1 LQQEKIDDTR
11 LIRSW
16 DALFQC
22 TSMNFF
28 TQNFKN
34 IFVWNAQSQYWFFWD
49 WLARNRYNGSEWSD
63 MSTYGLLFQ
72 WASTIKI
79 QLSMLKINLFLQ
91 WYSWKIAMAL
101 NNNLSLTL
109 FLTILNLT
117 LVKKNDITI
126 DSLFMS

>member
-1 LQQEKIDDTR
+1 MHDCETTIFYFPQKLVLVHVYLSFLQIWNFYTTTFSFYKDKIILLHKVLLVKNTEQLKKTIELQQEKIDDTR

-34 IFVWNAQSQYWFFWD
+34 IF
-49 WLARNRYNGSEWSD
+49 
-63 MSTYGLLFQ
+63 
-72 WASTIKI
+72 
-79 QLSMLKINLFLQ
+79 LFLQ

-109 FLTILNLT
+109 KIYWQLT
-117 LVKKNDITI
+117 KKMI
-126 DSLFMS
+126 